1 MVNLAM
7 IFRTVIRDLLSTY
20 PIVDGIFRRLVW
32 SRLHFPENEMRIL
45 DDLPKGA
52 IDVAIDVGA
61 AHASYAWI
69 LNRKSRRVFAFEPG
83 VAHGDYLEKVVKG
96 TRIKLVRAA
105 VGAQSG
111 SVKMYTPGDDSHA
124 LHSATLSAD
133 NPVATMEGTTI
144 REVQQVALD
153 DFVKV
158 NVVTGCSID
167 VMKVDV
173 EGYELD
179 VFRGAVC
186 TLTTHTPLIF
196 CEIEKRH
203 NAECARVFE
212 LLEGMGYTTYA
223 WRDGSFMLFN
233 YQEIET
239 VQRSE
244 SLAVR
249 LSAGH
254 DPSKNEYINNFVF
267 QHPNS
272 RIKVKQ

>member
-1 MVNLAM
+1 MS
-7 IFRTVIRDLLSTY
+7 FRTVIRDLLSAY
-20 PIVDGIFRRLVW
+20 PTADGIFRRLIW
-32 SRLHFPENEMRIL
+32 SRVHFPENEMRIL
-45 DDLPKGA
+45 NDLPTGA

-83 VAHGDYLEKVVKG
+83 VVHGNYLEKVLGG

-111 SVKMYTPGDDSHA
+111 SVDMYTPGDDSHA
-124 LHSATLSAD
+124 FHSATLSAD
-133 NPVATMEGTTI
+133 NPVATLEGTTI
-144 REVQQVALD
+144 RKVHQVALD
-153 DFVKV
+153 DFVKE
-158 NVVTGCSID
+158 NVVAGRSID
-167 VMKVDV
+167 FIKVDV

-179 VFRGAVC
+179 VFRGAVY
-186 TLTTHTPLIF
+186 TLMRHAPLIF

-212 LLEGMGYTTYA
+212 LLESIGYTTYA
-223 WRDGSFMLFN
+223 WRDGSFVPFN
-233 YQEIET
+233 HQEIEI

-249 LSAGH
+249 LSAKYA
-254 DPSKNEYINNFVF
+254 PSKNEYINNFIF